1 MLAIATEE
9 AAVNENAS
17 QLNEEPPLKK
27 VLRVEDNNNLGIAI
41 CTVLSL
47 GFHFE
52 SSLLFLAD
60 SPRKC
65 RARFGMDQQHMWC
78 NPCR

>member
-1 MLAIATEE
+1 MLAIAVEE

-41 CTVLSL
+41 YIYGVGIS
-47 GFHFE
+47 F
-52 SSLLFLAD
+52 
-60 SPRKC
+60 
-65 RARFGMDQQHMWC
+65 
-78 NPCR
+78 